1 MLDKW
6 TNAWVAPVLARC
18 AIGLG
23 RRGVTPTQLTVGGF
37 AIGMLA
43 LPLLAYQAYGLALLA
58 IVLNRACDGLDGALA
73 RHLQCQSDAGGFLDI
88 ALDFVFYAAVVLGFA
103 LADPVQNALP
113 AAFLLF
119 AFMGTGASFLAF
131 AIAATRHGLERPH
144 FEHKAFYYLDGLT
157 EGTETIIAFVVFC
170 LWPAYFPGLAVF
182 FALACLLTAAMRI
195 GGGYRALSRAE
206 GGSGESFGKEADSS
220 RDKPW

>member
-6 TNAWVAPVLARC
+6 TNAWVAPVLMRC
-18 AIGLG
+18 AAGLA

-43 LPLLAYQAYGLALLA
+43 LPLLAYQAYGLALVA
-58 IVLNRACDGLDGALA
+58 IVLNRLCDGLDGALA

-88 ALDFVFYAAVVLGFA
+88 VLDFVFYAAVVLGFA
-103 LADPVQNALP
+103 LADPGQNALP
-113 AAFLLF
+113 SALLLF

-144 FEHKAFYYLDGLT
+144 FEYKAFYYLDGLT

-170 LWPAYFPGLAVF
+170 LWPVHFAWLASL
-182 FALACLLTAAMRI
+182 FALACMLTAAMRI
-195 GGGYRALSRAE
+195 AGGYRALVMAE
-206 GGSGESFGKEADSS
+206 EASGGDFEKGGGSSS
-220 RDKPW
+220 GASG

>member
-6 TNAWVAPVLARC
+6 TNAWVAPVLVRC
-18 AIGLG
+18 ATGLG

-37 AIGMLA
+37 VIGMLA
-43 LPLLAYQAYGLALLA
+43 LPLLAYQSYGLALVV
-58 IVLNRACDGLDGALA
+58 IVLNRVCDGLDGALA

-88 ALDFVFYAAVVLGFA
+88 VLDFVFYAAVVVGFA

-157 EGTETIIAFVVFC
+157 EGTETIMAFIVFC
-170 LWPAYFPGLAVF
+170 LWPTQ
-182 FALACLLTAAMRI
+182 FALWATLFAVACLVTTATRV
-195 GGGYRALSRAE
+195 GGGYRALVSAE
-206 GGSGESFGKEADSS
+206 RSCDHAPTDQ
-220 RDKPW
+220 DT